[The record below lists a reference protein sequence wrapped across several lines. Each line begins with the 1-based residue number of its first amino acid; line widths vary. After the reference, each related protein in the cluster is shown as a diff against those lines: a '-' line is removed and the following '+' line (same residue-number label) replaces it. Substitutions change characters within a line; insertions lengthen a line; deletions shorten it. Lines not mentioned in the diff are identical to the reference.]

1 MTAQKRWVTVQDLL
15 REDAASELASRDGQW
30 TAFREQIQWRLD
42 REAGAVRQ
50 MDLEDQA
57 IRAWVDEVEGEVA
70 SAAPRFEGAF
80 REELE
85 SRIFERGIERPPWWR
100 PWLDRMREALTARP
114 AWGLA
119 LAGGAAA
126 LVLAVGLDP
135 RAPSPDAPGE
145 AAALNATRGPA
156 GTVQVDELAFD
167 GSATV
172 TVDAGV
178 TLVMLASAD

>member
-1 MTAQKRWVTVQDLL
+1 MTTQKRWVTVRDLL
-15 REDAASELASRDGQW
+15 REDVESELASRDGQW

-57 IRAWVDEVEGEVA
+57 IRAWVDEVDCEVA

-100 PWLDRMREALTARP
+100 PWLDRVREAFAARP

-119 LAGGAAA
+119 LAGGAGAV
-126 LVLAVGLDP
+126 VLAVGLEP
-135 RAPSPDAPGE
+135 RAPAPDVPGE
-145 AAALNATRGPA
+145 TIAQTAARGPE

-172 TVDAGV
+172 TVDDGV
-178 TLVMLASAD
+178 TLVMLASAE

>member
-1 MTAQKRWVTVQDLL
+1 MTVEKRWVSVQDLL
-15 REDAASELASRDGQW
+15 REEVESELASREGQW

-42 REAGAVRQ
+42 RHAGAVQQ
-50 MDLEDQA
+50 MNLEDQA

-100 PWLDRMREALTARP
+100 PWIDRAREAFTAKP

-126 LVLAVGLDP
+126 VALAVGLDP
-135 RAPSPDAPGE
+135 DVSAPEGPAGSAAVVAAPGS
-145 AAALNATRGPA
+145 A
-156 GTVQVDELAFD
+156 GTVQVDALAFD

-178 TLVMLASAD
+178 TLVMLASAE